1 MAGWISNLGLSLLLA
16 QAPAEAP
23 PVRDSSDVFTEAD
36 RLWKEGELEQVSRL
50 FEDAYDADPDP
61 EYLFGRAH
69 AEAQL
74 GHCKEAAALLEAF
87 LATNPPAEQV
97 AAQDE
102 MGKCVPS
109 EPEPEPE
116 PPPPVPIRPEPV
128 EDESDEP
135 SAVPP
140 VTPSNDAP
148 TRRRADVLGVT
159 LTGFGVAFAG
169 AGVPLALLGRS
180 RAVDPPRGSNEDDYR
195 RSIESGRT
203 MVGLGIGLS
212 TVGVGLLVAG
222 IVRLAKRR

>member
-23 PVRDSSDVFTEAD
+23 PVRDASDVFTEAD
-36 RLWKEGELEQVSRL
+36 RLWKAGELEQVSQL
-50 FEDAYDADPDP
+50 FEDAYAADPDP
-61 EYLFGRAH
+61 EYLFGRSH

-74 GHCKEAAALLEAF
+74 GHCDEAAALLEAF

-109 EPEPEPE
+109 EPEPEP
-116 PPPPVPIRPEPV
+116 PPPVPIRPEPA
-128 EDESDEP
+128 EDVPDEP
-135 SAVPP
+135 SAVPQA
-140 VTPSNDAP
+140 TPSSEAP
-148 TRRRADVLGVT
+148 ARRSPDVLGAT
-159 LTGFGVAFAG
+159 LTGFGAAFVG
-169 AGVPLALLGRS
+169 AGIPLGLIGRS

-203 MVGLGIGLS
+203 MLGLGIGLS
-212 TVGVGLLVAG
+212 AVGVGLLVVG
-222 IVRLAKRR
+222 IARLVKRKR

>member
-23 PVRDSSDVFTEAD
+23 PVRDSSDVFTEAN
-36 RLWKEGELEQVSRL
+36 RLWEEGELEQVSQL
-50 FEDAYDADPDP
+50 FEAAYDADPDP
-61 EYLFGRAH
+61 EYLFGRSH

-74 GHCKEAAALLEAF
+74 GHCQEAAALLEAF

-97 AAQDE
+97 AAKDE

-109 EPEPEPE
+109 EPEPA
-116 PPPPVPIRPEPV
+116 PPPPVSIRPEPARDV
-128 EDESDEP
+128 PDEP

-140 VTPSNDAP
+140 VTSSTDAP
-148 TRRRADVLGVT
+148 ARRRLDVLGAT
-159 LTGFGVAFAG
+159 LTGFGVAFVG
-169 AGVPLALLGRS
+169 GGVPLALVGRS
-180 RAVDPPRGSNEDDYR
+180 RAVDPPRGNNEDDYR

-212 TVGVGLLVAG
+212 AVGVGLLVVG
-222 IVRLAKRR
+222 IARLVKRRSQ